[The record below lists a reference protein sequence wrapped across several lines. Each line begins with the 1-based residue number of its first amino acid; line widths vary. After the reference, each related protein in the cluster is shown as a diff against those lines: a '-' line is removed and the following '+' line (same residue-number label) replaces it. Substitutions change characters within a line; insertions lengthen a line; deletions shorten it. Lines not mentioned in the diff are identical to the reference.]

1 MKYLVTGGA
10 GFIGSNIV
18 HELVKRKEEVIV
30 VDNLVTGRVS
40 NLNGVQDDITLVGGD
55 IAEIDFMKSVLKDVD
70 VVLHHAA
77 LPSVPRSIDNP
88 SLSHRHNALGTLN
101 LLTAAREA
109 GVKRFVYASSSSV
122 YGNRPQK
129 HKIEF
134 MKPQP
139 LSPYAAQ
146 KLMGEYY
153 CKVFAHLYDMSTIC
167 LRYFNVFGPRQNP
180 ASAYAAV
187 IPKFITSI
195 LKDKKPVIYGN
206 GTQTRDFTF
215 IDDIANGTIAAMES
229 DISGE
234 VINLGGGSRISL
246 GECIE
251 ILESIAGKEA
261 KIDRGGFQK
270 GDVHH
275 TAADISKAQKL
286 LGFNPKITVAEGL
299 KAEYRWMESI
309 LEKNHAH

>member
-215 IDDIANGTIAAMES
+215 VENNIHANILAAKAKRIHYGETVNIATGSSYSLLQLVQIINGI
-229 DISGE
+229 
-234 VINLGGGSRISL
+234 LGTKVKPVFKDER
-246 GECIE
+246 
-251 ILESIAGKEA
+251 
-261 KIDRGGFQK
+261 Q
-270 GDVHH
+270 GDVMHSL
-275 TAADISKAQKL
+275 AKLDKAKML
-286 LGFNPKITVAEGL
+286 IGYEPIVDFEEGVRRTVDWFRE
-299 KAEYRWMESI
+299 KA
-309 LEKNHAH
+309 